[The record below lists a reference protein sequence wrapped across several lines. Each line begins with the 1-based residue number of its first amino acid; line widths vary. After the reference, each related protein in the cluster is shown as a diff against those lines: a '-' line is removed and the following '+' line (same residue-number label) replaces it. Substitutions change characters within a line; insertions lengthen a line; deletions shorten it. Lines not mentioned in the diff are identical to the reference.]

1 MDYKPLRFI
10 GEQVKVQFDKQPTI
24 EKKPGCPD
32 RFVTKE
38 GTYHVTDILG
48 EWQDYNRLG
57 RMAHNMRPENAAVA
71 KRRGSWGVGKFYFRV
86 RTTSEQVFDIY
97 YDRAPKNAA
106 DRKGTWFLYREL
118 HIVME

>member
-1 MDYKPLRFI
+1 MEYKPLRFI
-10 GEQVKVQFDKQPTI
+10 GKQVEVQFDKQPTI

-32 RFVTKE
+32 RIVTKE
-38 GTYHVTDILG
+38 RTYNVTEILG

-71 KRRGSWGVGKFYFRV
+71 KRRGSWGVGRFYFRI
-86 RTTSEQVFDIY
+86 RTDSEHVFDIY

-106 DRKGTWFLYREL
+106 DRRGAWFLYREL
-118 HIVME
+118 SEAKE